1 MVGIKNTEKRDR
13 RKSCVCTH
21 AYAHTH
27 TQDET
32 KSLEEAI
39 QHVSV
44 PEEWLGLE
52 RMEGK
57 INYNIS
63 NNREERMMGVKF

>member
-1 MVGIKNTEKRDR
+1 MVGIKNTEKGDR

-27 TQDET
+27 THTQDET

-39 QHVSV
+39 QHISG

-52 RMEGK
+52 RMEGR

-63 NNREERMMGVKF
+63 NNREERMMGG